1 MDPSTTALL
10 ALLGF
15 LLCLSAFFSA
25 SETALMSL
33 SKIRLIHMLEEKVR
47 GASVINNLRENPSKL
62 LGTILVGNNLVN
74 IGASSIATVLAIKYF
89 GDAGVGIATGIMTVL
104 VLIFG
109 EITPKAL
116 AAQKSEKISLIVAKP
131 ISIFSHLLSPI
142 VFVFTKIAGVFMRL
156 LGCKSIA
163 DLPTITEEE
172 LKSMVNLGEEE
183 GVIEDHEK
191 TMICNVFDFSDQ
203 LIKDVMI
210 QRMDIVAINM
220 NSSYEDIINII
231 KNEQYSRYPIYNK
244 RIDNIVG
251 ILNVKE
257 LVYRDSEEVFDIKK
271 FVKKPYYTFEFMNT
285 AELFKEMKKHRT
297 HMAIVLDEY
306 GGTAGIIT
314 IEDLVEE
321 IVGDI
326 SDEYDMHTQ
335 EIETIREGEY
345 VVDGSTRIEEL
356 NELIGTNIESEHYD
370 SIGGFVIELTGR
382 LPRQGESV
390 EYMGTKFVVENMER
404 NRIRKIR
411 VLMTEAI
418 NEDQKIYMA

>member
-1 MDPSTTALL
+1 MARPIFILTYLL
-10 ALLGF
+10 
-15 LLCLSAFFSA
+15 
-25 SETALMSL
+25 
-33 SKIRLIHMLEEKVR
+33 
-47 GASVINNLRENPSKL
+47 N
-62 LGTILVGNNLVN
+62 
-74 IGASSIATVLAIKYF
+74 
-89 GDAGVGIATGIMTVL
+89 
-104 VLIFG
+104 
-109 EITPKAL
+109 
-116 AAQKSEKISLIVAKP
+116 
-131 ISIFSHLLSPI
+131 PI
-142 VFVFTKIAGVFMRL
+142 VFVFTQIAGLFMRL
-156 LGCKSIA
+156 LGLQSNA
-163 DLPTITEEE
+163 NLPTITEDE

-191 TMICNVFDFSDQ
+191 TMICNVFDFGDQ

-210 QRMDIVAINM
+210 QRMDIVAIDM
-220 NSSYEDIINII
+220 NASYDEIIKII

-257 LVYRDSEEVFDIKK
+257 LVYRDPDEVFDIKK

-285 AELFKEMKKHRT
+285 SDLFNEMKKRRT

-306 GGTAGIIT
+306 GGTAGIVT

-321 IVGDI
+321 IVGEI

-345 VVDGSTRIEEL
+345 IVDGSTRIEEL
-356 NELIGTNIESEHYD
+356 NELIGTSIESEHYD
-370 SIGGFVIELTGR
+370 SIGGFVIELMGR

-390 EYMGTKFVVENMER
+390 EYMGTKFIIESMER

-411 VLMTEAI
+411 VLMTEVI
-418 NEDQKIYMA
+418 NDELTYLG

>member
-1 MDPSTTALL
+1 
-10 ALLGF
+10 
-15 LLCLSAFFSA
+15 
-25 SETALMSL
+25 MSL

-47 GASVINNLRENPSKL
+47 GASVINQMRENPSKL

-89 GDAGVGIATGIMTVL
+89 GDTGIGIATGIMTVL

-116 AAQKSEKISLIVAKP
+116 AAQKSERVSLIVARP
-131 ISIFSHLLSPI
+131 ISILTYLLSPI
-142 VFVFTKIAGVFMRL
+142 VLVFTQIASFFMRL
-156 LGCKSIA
+156 LGCKSNA
-163 DLPTITEEE
+163 NLPTITEEE

-191 TMICNVFDFSDQ
+191 TMICNVFDFGDQ

-210 QRMDIVAINM
+210 QRMDIAAIN
-220 NSSYEDIINII
+220 INATYDEII
-231 KNEQYSRYPIYNK
+231 KVIKTEQYSRYPVYNK

-285 AELFKEMKKHRT
+285 SELFSEMKKHRT

-345 VVDGSTRIEEL
+345 IVDGSTRIEEL
-356 NELIGTNIESEHYD
+356 NELIGTRIESEHYD
-370 SIGGFVIELTGR
+370 SVGGFVIELIGR

-390 EYMGTKFVVENMER
+390 EYMNTKFLVENMER
-404 NRIRKIR
+404 NRIKKIR
-411 VLMTEAI
+411 VLMTEAMHD
-418 NEDQKIYMA
+418 DQTYIY

>member
-1 MDPSTTALL
+1 MDLSTTALL

-33 SKIRLIHMLEEKVR
+33 SKIRLIHMLEEKMK
-47 GASVINNLRENPSKL
+47 GAGVINQLRENPSKL

-74 IGASSIATVLAIKYF
+74 IGASSIATVLAINYF
-89 GDAGVGIATGIMTVL
+89 GDTGIGIATGIMTVL

-116 AAQKSEKISLIVAKP
+116 AAQKSEKISLMVARP
-131 ISIFSHLLSPI
+131 ISILAYLLSPI
-142 VFVFTKIAGVFMRL
+142 VFVFTQIASLFMRL
-156 LGCKSIA
+156 LGCKSNA
-163 DLPTITEEE
+163 NLPSITEEE

-191 TMICNVFDFSDQ
+191 TMICNVFDFGDQ

-210 QRMDIVAINM
+210 QRMDIVAIN
-220 NSSYEDIINII
+220 INATYDEII
-231 KNEQYSRYPIYNK
+231 KIIKTEQYSRYPIYSK

-257 LVYRDSEEVFDIKK
+257 LVYRDFEEVFDIKK

-285 AELFKEMKKHRT
+285 AELFKEMKKRRT

-335 EIETIREGEY
+335 EIETIQEGEY
-345 VVDGSTRIEEL
+345 IVDGSTRIEEL
-356 NELIGTNIESEHYD
+356 NELIGTRIESEHYD
-370 SIGGFVIELTGR
+370 SIGGFVIELIGR
-382 LPRQGESV
+382 LPKQGESV
-390 EYMGTKFVVENMER
+390 EYMNTKFLIENMER

-418 NEDQKIYMA
+418 NEDQSYIS

>member
-1 MDPSTTALL
+1 LDSSTTAIL
-10 ALLGF
+10 ALFCF

-47 GASVINNLRENPSKL
+47 GASVINQLRENPNKL
-62 LGTILVGNNLVN
+62 LGTILVGNNIVN
-74 IGASSIATVLAIKYF
+74 IGASSIATVLAIEYF
-89 GDAGVGIATGIMTVL
+89 GDTGAGIATGITTIL

-109 EITPKAL
+109 EITPKSL
-116 AAQKSEKISLIVAKP
+116 AAQKSEKVSLIVAKP
-131 ISIFSHLLSPI
+131 IFLLTYLLNPI
-142 VFVFTKIAGVFMRL
+142 VFVFTQISGLFMRM
-156 LGCKSIA
+156 LGYQSNA
-163 DLPTITEEE
+163 NLPTITEEE

-191 TMICNVFDFSDQ
+191 TMICNVFDFGDQ
-203 LIKDVMI
+203 LVKDVMI
-210 QRMDIVAINM
+210 QRMDIIAIDM
-220 NSSYEDIINII
+220 NASYEEIIKII
-231 KNEQYSRYPIYNK
+231 KNEQYSRYPIYSK

-257 LVYRDSEEVFDIKK
+257 LVYRDPEELFDIKK
-271 FVKKPYYTFEFMNT
+271 FVKKPYYTFEFTNT
-285 AELFKEMKKHRT
+285 SELFNEMKKRRT

-306 GGTAGIIT
+306 GGTAGIVT

-321 IVGDI
+321 IVGEI

-335 EIETIREGEY
+335 EIDTIREGEY
-345 VVDGSTRIEEL
+345 LVDGSTRIEEI
-356 NELIGTNIESEHYD
+356 NELIGTRIESEHYD
-370 SIGGFVIELTGR
+370 SIGGFVIELMGR
-382 LPRQGESV
+382 LPRQSESV
-390 EYMGTKFVVENMER
+390 EHMGTKFIIESMER

-418 NEDQKIYMA
+418 NDELNYIG